1 MALAQFKPSSF
12 DIRDSLGYLLANV
25 RQEWIVAVEKE
36 LKPLDLTAAQYI
48 VLVKVGSG
56 HAVTPVDIC
65 RTLQYD
71 TGAMT
76 RLLDRI
82 EAKGLIRRV
91 AHGADRRCVGLEL
104 TPAGHELYP
113 QLLRI
118 MMDMNKRSIRGFTKD
133 EVASFERML
142 KRVALNIAS

>member
-1 MALAQFKPSSF
+1 MALAKLKPIGF

-25 RQEWIVAVEKE
+25 RQEWIQALEKE

-56 HAVTPVDIC
+56 QLVTPAEVC

-76 RLLDRI
+76 RLIDRI
-82 EAKGLIRRV
+82 EAKGLIRRS
-91 AHGADRRCVGLEL
+91 AHGGDRRRVALEL

-113 QLLRI
+113 HLVRI
-118 MMDMNKRSIRGFTKD
+118 VRDMNKRAQRGFTK
-133 EVASFERML
+133 EEIASLERML
-142 KRVALNIAS
+142 KRTALNLQA